1 MKFSDIAGNES
12 VKQRLRDM
20 VASDRIPH
28 ALLLEG
34 PEGIGKLAMARA
46 FAQYIHCQNKTPDG
60 EPCGVCNACLQH
72 QTFNNADLFFV
83 YPIFKGSSSRDYYC
97 DDYIEEWREFLKDTV
112 YADFSEWV
120 RVLKSGTAQPTIY
133 THEGSS
139 ILQKVST
146 KSYATRYKIMILW
159 LPEKMVTECANRLLK
174 LIEEPYEDTLFIF
187 VSNQPGKILPTI
199 YSRLQRL
206 KMKRLPMDVIARHL
220 MAEHAMDAQEA
231 MAVASVA
238 EGSMSRAEA
247 LALKS
252 DDTHEFLDY
261 FKQIMRSAYL
271 DNLREMKD
279 WAETVADLKREKCQ
293 DFLRYMSRMIRE
305 NFIHNLNNPSLNYL
319 TREEEAF
326 SSKFFPFINERNVE
340 GIQFELDR
348 VINDIGRNANAK
360 IVLFDLSLRIGVALK
375 K

>member
-20 VASDRIPH
+20 VATDRIPH

-72 QTFNNADLFFV
+72 RTFNNADLFFV
-83 YPIFKGSSSRDYYC
+83 YPIFKGSGSKDYYC
-97 DDYIEEWREFLKDTV
+97 DDYIEEWREFLKNNV

-120 RVLKSGTAQPTIY
+120 RVLKSGTAQPVIY
-133 THEGSS
+133 SHEGGA

-146 KSYATRYKIMILW
+146 KSYSTRYKIMILW

-261 FKQIMRSAYL
+261 FKQLMRYAYL
-271 DNLREMKD
+271 DNFREMKD

-293 DFLRYMSRMIRE
+293 DFLRYMSRMVRE

-326 SSKFFPFINERNVE
+326 SAKFFPYINERNVE

-348 VINDIGRNANAK
+348 AISDIGRNANAK
-360 IVLFDLSLRIGVALK
+360 IVLFDLSLRIGIALK